1 MHLLGSGRVEPGRVN
16 YNDGK
21 ELEAGLDLE

>member
-16 YNDGK
+16 DHDGK